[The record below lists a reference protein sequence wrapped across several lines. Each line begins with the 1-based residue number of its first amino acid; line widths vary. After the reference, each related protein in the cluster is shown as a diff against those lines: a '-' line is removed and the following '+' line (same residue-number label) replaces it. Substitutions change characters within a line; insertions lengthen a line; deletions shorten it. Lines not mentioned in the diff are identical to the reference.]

1 MNNWLEW
8 LKKYHAF
15 WLGIS
20 CLIIINQIKING
32 IQIFREA
39 PSVGMLFMFLIGFFK
54 WTKLE

>member
-15 WLGIS
+15 WLGII
-20 CLIIINQIKING
+20 CLIIING
-32 IQIFREA
+32 TPIFREA
-39 PSVGMLFMFLIGFFK
+39 PSMGMLFMFLIGFFK